1 MQGPSGEQLK
11 LIVTNLGTSSNPN
24 LYLTEWNSS
33 RIWDFTYNPWT
44 GAVDNSPTIYNDSTT
59 SGAALTTAQS
69 QYATVTEPVLGA
81 VAGTNPNAPATYNY
95 VVYGNVVNK
104 TSSLYSYDWNILT
117 IMAKQ
122 RHSSTYNC
130 RSLEREHGYSR

>member
-11 LIVTNLGTSSNPN
+11 LSVTNLGTSSNPN
-24 LYLTEWNSS
+24 LYLTEWNSTK
-33 RIWDFTYNPWT
+33 IWDFTYNPWT

-69 QYATVTEPVLGA
+69 QYASVTEPVFRSSRWKQPQCTCNLQLLGLRKRRQQ
-81 VAGTNPNAPATYNY
+81 
-95 VVYGNVVNK
+95 NK
-104 TSSLYSYDWNILT
+104 LTLQLRLELLT

-130 RSLEREHGYSR
+130 RSMEREHGYSR